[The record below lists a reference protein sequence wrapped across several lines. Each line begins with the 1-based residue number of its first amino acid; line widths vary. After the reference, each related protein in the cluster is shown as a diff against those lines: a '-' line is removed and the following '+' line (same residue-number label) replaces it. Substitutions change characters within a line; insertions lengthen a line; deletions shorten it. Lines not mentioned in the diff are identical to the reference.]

1 MIKRGAQRKSEV
13 MFARMLYCYRPAPIY
28 KRFTLIQTAK
38 HNVQLSKVP
47 NLVEFPKTFPFSSL
61 LQYKKKTFNKTT
73 LLTRVPGESN
83 KSRRHDAGHAAGG
96 TGRTERERV
105 IE

>member
-13 MFARMLYCYRPAPIY
+13 MFARMLYCYKPAPIY

-73 LLTRVPGESN
+73 LLTRENQTNQEDMMRTMRQV
-83 KSRRHDAGHAAGG
+83 
-96 TGRTERERV
+96 GRDVQRERE
-105 IE
+105 